1 MARGLAGARAE
12 LIISA
17 GVLLLGIGAT
27 IVAWRLPEAGGYARV
42 GPNVAPKIVSAGIIL
57 LGIWLLAETF
67 TGGYR
72 ARVPDDPAE
81 RGEHPFLASAF
92 LWVSAGLVAQMALI
106 GNAGFVIAGAVLFA
120 CVARGFGSQRW
131 LRDAVSGF
139 VLALLV
145 FLFFVRFLNVN
156 LPAGWLKPLLG
167 AAGI

>member
-1 MARGLAGARAE
+1 MSRGPAGARAE
-12 LIISA
+12 LILSA

-27 IVAWRLPEAGGYARV
+27 VVAWSLPEAGGYARV
-42 GPNVAPKIVSAGIIL
+42 GPNVVPKIVSAALIL
-57 LGIWLLAETF
+57 LGVWLLAETV

-72 ARVPDDPAE
+72 SRVPDDPAE
-81 RGEHPFLASAF
+81 RGEHAF
-92 LWVSAGLVAQMALI
+92 LFNAFAWITAGLVAQMLLI

-120 CVARGFGSQRW
+120 CVARGFGSQRS
-131 LRDAVSGF
+131 LRDAIAGL
-139 VLALLV
+139 VLAALV

>member
-1 MARGLAGARAE
+1 MARGPAGARAE

-17 GVLLLGIGAT
+17 GVLLLGIVAT

-42 GPNVAPKIVSAGIIL
+42 GPNVVPKIVSAGIVL

-72 ARVPDDPAE
+72 SRVPDEPGE
-81 RGEHPFLASAF
+81 RGEHAFLFEAF
-92 LWVSAGLVAQMALI
+92 LWVSAGLVAQMLLI
-106 GNAGFVIAGAVLFA
+106 GHAGFVIAGAVLFA
-120 CVARGFGSQRW
+120 CVARGFGSTRW
-131 LRDAVSGF
+131 LRDAISGL
-139 VLALLV
+139 VLAVLV

-167 AAGI
+167 TAGI

>member
-1 MARGLAGARAE
+1 MARGEAGARAE
-12 LIISA
+12 LAISV
-17 GVLLLGIGAT
+17 GVLLIGTGAT
-27 IVAWRLPEAGGYARV
+27 VVAWSLPEAGGYARV
-42 GPNVAPKIVSAGIIL
+42 GPNVAPKIVSAGLIL

-72 ARVPDDPAE
+72 SRVPDEAEE
-81 RGEHPFLASAF
+81 RGEHPFLLNAF
-92 LWVSAGLVAQMALI
+92 LWVSAGLIAQMALI

-120 CVARGFGSQRW
+120 CVARGFGSTRW
-131 LRDAVSGF
+131 LRDGVSGL

-156 LPAGWLKPLLG
+156 LPAGWLKPILG